1 MADAGAAGADGAD
14 RAAAHDDDDQIA
26 SLTFRARALAQ
37 AHPLSA
43 TASLYRKRMIDAER
57 SSQPL
62 PEFADWAATAFL
74 VGYCIRRVEE
84 AESDAMPTDLPTE
97 QPSAAELDELG
108 RQATKLSGEVR
119 NGRPAGEELL
129 PVSVVEEL
137 LNTVISTEIDK
148 RSEHWQANISSA
160 DWAQFEQYAA
170 WWVIHGYA
178 LRAAETSGLSQ
189 SKR

>member
-1 MADAGAAGADGAD
+1 MAEGT
-14 RAAAHDDDDQIA
+14 DDDQI
-26 SLTFRARALAQ
+26 SGLTFRARALAQ

-43 TASLYRKRMIDAER
+43 TASRYRNRVIEVER

-84 AESDAMPTDLPTE
+84 AECDAMPVDLPTDRL
-97 QPSAAELDELG
+97 QAADLDELG
-108 RQATKLSGEVR
+108 RQAADLSDEIR
-119 NGRPAGEELL
+119 QGRPAGEELL
-129 PVSVVEEL
+129 PVAVVEEL

-148 RSEHWQANISSA
+148 RTEHWQANISSA
-160 DWAQFEQYAA
+160 DWDQFEQYAA

-178 LRAAETSGLSQ
+178 LRSAEMLGLPWSQ
-189 SKR
+189 R

>member
-1 MADAGAAGADGAD
+1 MIV
-14 RAAAHDDDDQIA
+14 DDDQI
-26 SLTFRARALAQ
+26 SGLTFRARALAQ

-43 TASLYRKRMIDAER
+43 TGSRYRQRMIDVER
-57 SSQPL
+57 STQPL

-84 AESDAMPTDLPTE
+84 ADSDAMPPPQAVDEPTDDQHTDE
-97 QPSAAELDELG
+97 ELDKLG
-108 RQATKLSGEVR
+108 RLAAQLSDEVR
-119 NGRPAGEELL
+119 NGRPAGAELL
-129 PVSVVEEL
+129 PVPVVEEL

-148 RSEHWQANISSA
+148 RSEHWKANISAA

-178 LRAAETSGLSQ
+178 LRAAEMLGSSRSEQ
-189 SKR
+189 

>member
-1 MADAGAAGADGAD
+1 MADAGAEGAAGADGAD

-84 AESDAMPTDLPTE
+84 ADCGLAPDTSKGSDALVP
-97 QPSAAELDELG
+97 LG
-108 RQATKLSGEVR
+108 HDAVRFSDEVR
-119 NGRPAGEELL
+119 AGRSAGRRLLEQEL
-129 PVSVVEEL
+129 VEAL
-137 LNTVISTEIDK
+137 LDRVISTEIEK
-148 RSEHWQANISSA
+148 RVEHWKAQISKA
-160 DWAQFEQYAA
+160 DWAMFEQYIA
-170 WWVIHGYA
+170 WWVIHGYS
-178 LRAAETSGLSQ
+178 LRAAEIE
-189 SKR
+189 RIPE

>member
-1 MADAGAAGADGAD
+1 M
-14 RAAAHDDDDQIA
+14 AHDDDQI
-26 SLTFRARALAQ
+26 SGLTFRARALAQ

-84 AESDAMPTDLPTE
+84 AESDAMPTDLQTD
-97 QPSAAELDELG
+97 QPSQAELDELG
-108 RQATKLSGEVR
+108 RRAAKFSDEVR
-119 NGRPAGEELL
+119 SGRPAGEELL
-129 PVSVVEEL
+129 KTAVVEQL

-178 LRAAETSGLSQ
+178 LRAAETCGMSQ
-189 SKR
+189 SER